1 MAAVDDR
8 GKDHSRDGN
17 GVISVTV
24 TGSECTGKTTLAAAL
39 AKRYR
44 TIWVAEY
51 VREFVERK
59 GAPPE
64 VGDVESIA
72 RGQLA
77 RQVAAA
83 ARADRLLIL
92 DTDLLST
99 VVYSRHYYGFCPA
112 WVDRAAEERLA
123 DVYLLAGI
131 DVPWVADGLQRDRG
145 DRREEMHELF
155 RAELVARR
163 ARVVEVWGPHA
174 ARLWT
179 ACAAI
184 DALLA

>member
-1 MAAVDDR
+1 
-8 GKDHSRDGN
+8 
-17 GVISVTV
+17 VISVTV

-39 AKRYR
+39 GERCG
-44 TIWVAEY
+44 TIWVTEY
-51 VREFVERK
+51 VREFVEGK

-83 ARADRLLIL
+83 ARVDRLLIL

-112 WVDRAAEERLA
+112 WVERAAAERLA
-123 DVYLLAGI
+123 DLYLLAGI

-145 DRREEMHELF
+145 ERREEMHELF
-155 RAELVARR
+155 RAELAARR
-163 ARVVEVWGPHA
+163 ARVVEVWGPHS
-174 ARLWT
+174 ARLQT
-179 ACAAI
+179 ACDAI
-184 DALLA
+184 ARLLSGRPK